1 MAVVLAVRVA
11 CISCDRDTVVNSGMR
26 DRVLVYGFTR
36 FSALNLNT

>member
-1 MAVVLAVRVA
+1 MAVVLEVRVA

-26 DRVLVYGFTR
+26 DTVLLYDLTR